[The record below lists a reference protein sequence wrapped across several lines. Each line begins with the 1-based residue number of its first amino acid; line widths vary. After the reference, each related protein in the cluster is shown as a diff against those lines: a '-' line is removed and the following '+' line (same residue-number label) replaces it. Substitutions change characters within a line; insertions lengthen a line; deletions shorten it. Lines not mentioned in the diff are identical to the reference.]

1 MSESPAADADFALE
15 EGRTEAVRRGIPL
28 GRMGDPVED
37 IGQPIAFLASDESR
51 FITGTTVALTGGLTY
66 LR

>member
-1 MSESPAADADFALE
+1 
-15 EGRTEAVRRGIPL
+15 
-28 GRMGDPVED
+28 MGDLVED

-51 FITGTTVALTGGLTY
+51 FITGSTLALTGGMTY

>member
-1 MSESPAADADFALE
+1 MSESPAADADFALAD
-15 EGRTEAVRRGIPL
+15 GRTEAVLRGIPL
-28 GRMGDPVED
+28 ARMGDLVED

-51 FITGTTVALTGGLTY
+51 FITGSTLALTGGMTY